1 MRRFS
6 LECGIPGEYSRR
18 GSCLVR
24 LEMGGLWGGGAGKGG
39 GSPRHL
45 NFGSRLHRLHR
56 LRNEEMNKKLD
67 NAN

>member
-24 LEMGGLWGGGAGKGG
+24 TARNGWFVGGPEKGVVPRDTSTLAAGFTDFTGFAMK
-39 GSPRHL
+39 R
-45 NFGSRLHRLHR
+45 
-56 LRNEEMNKKLD
+56 
-67 NAN
+67 